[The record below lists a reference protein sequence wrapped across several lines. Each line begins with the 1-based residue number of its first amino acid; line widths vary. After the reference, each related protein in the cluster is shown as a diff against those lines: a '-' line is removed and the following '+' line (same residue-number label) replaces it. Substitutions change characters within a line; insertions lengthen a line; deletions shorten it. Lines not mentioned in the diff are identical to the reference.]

1 MAESRTVA
9 TASRIPP
16 GEMKV
21 IDLDGQEV
29 VIANVNGAFYAFS
42 NTCTHEGGPLGEG
55 ELEGE
60 TVTCPWHFTKFN
72 VKTGTVVEGVTDD
85 PVPTYEVR
93 LEGDE
98 IKLRKR

>member
-1 MAESRTVA
+1 
-9 TASRIPP
+9 
-16 GEMKV
+16 MKV